1 MNYVSFFDAM
11 RFTNWLHNGQGSGD
25 TESGAYTIGSG
36 TDEVRSANAK
46 YWIPSED
53 EWYKAAY
60 YDPNS
65 RRLLRLPDRQRYS
78 ARLREQQRES
88 QRDGHA
94 FC

>member
-1 MNYVSFFDAM
+1 MIYVSFFDAM

-25 TESGAYTIGSG
+25 TESGVYTIGSG
-36 TDEVRSANAK
+36 TDEVRSASAK

-65 RRLLRLPDRQRYS
+65 GVYYDYPTGTDTAPYS
-78 ARLREQQRES
+78 DNPA
-88 QRDGHA
+88 A
-94 FC
+94 